1 MTTAT
6 AYLHDFS
13 LRDMADGPKWVE
25 ILRTGDQRSRRVD
38 GSASSGQQVVSF
50 TRDDL
55 ESMVRGFS
63 EAKAAGFFPGGM
75 APVGFDHDEFAS
87 ALAALT
93 GEAPSAAD
101 RLSLAAGFDDVRVEE
116 NADGGW
122 SLMARHEFTELGRK
136 VNREGGIKGYSID
149 VAPPGLAQRSDGTP
163 IAEFVPFGGTLTRSP
178 FVRGMAPVAA
188 SDTPHKE
195 ASPMLVPIIKALSL
209 ADGATEALALEAVT
223 ALKARASALSDA
235 LTVTTSDR
243 DALKVEVSA
252 LSDWKQSRLGD
263 DAVAAGRCSKAEVAE
278 YLKAV
283 SALGEAHAHK
293 VYPEQRIATRVA
305 APGAGAPA
313 TGEVVL
319 GDVEDHD
326 AKFEAVYGEA
336 RATGKSEREAY
347 MLADEATRAAR
358 SIHYRAAQA

>member
-1 MTTAT
+1 MLDRIAL
-6 AYLHDFS
+6 ADS
-13 LRDMADGPKWVE
+13 DGPRWVE
-25 ILRTGDQRSRRVD
+25 VLRTGAQRSRRVG
-38 GSASSGQQVVSF
+38 GSASSGQDVVSF
-50 TRDDL
+50 TEDDL
-55 ESMVRGFS
+55 RSMARGFS
-63 EAKAAGFFPGGM
+63 EAQAAGFFPGGL

-93 GEAPSAAD
+93 GEAPSDAD
-101 RLSLAAGFDDVRVEE
+101 RLSLAAGFSEVKVEQ

-122 SLMARHEFTELGRK
+122 SLMALHSFTDLGRK

-163 IAEFVPFGGTLTRSP
+163 IAEFVPFGGTLTRTP

-195 ASPMLVPIIKALSL
+195 SPMLKPL
-209 ADGATEALALEAVT
+209 ATALALGDDASEATVLAAVA
-223 ALKARASALSDA
+223 ALKVRSAALSDA

-263 DAVAAGRCSKAEVAE
+263 DAVAVGRCSKVEVAE

-305 APGAGAPA
+305 APGAGTPA
-313 TGEVVL
+313 TGDA
-319 GDVEDHD
+319 GAVEDHD
-326 AKFEAVYGEA
+326 AKFESVYGEA